1 MKKIIIA
8 IVLTLLISLTI
19 GGMIFIKNT
28 KDKKTEELDK
38 HLITLAPAE
47 FKEKIENKDSFIL
60 IITGSNC
67 SHCEGYK
74 PTFKPSVLMPIILV
88 RVVCGLFDTIATFW
102 PNILLS
108 NEDLAYLKNIAT
120 TSGTPTV
127 VFINK
132 GEETSTYNRIV
143 GNVSKAKT
151 TERLKSLGYIK

>member
-8 IVLTLLISLTI
+8 IVLTLLIALTI

-74 PTFKPSVLMPIILV
+74 PTFKQVLYENDLYAYE
-88 RVVCGLFDTIATFW
+88 VVQD
-102 PNILLS
+102 LLS

-127 VFINK
+127 VFINN